1 LLSKSC
7 GFNEL
12 LIGGFLI
19 TAEVKTT
26 PTKERKQTM
35 TTETPENINS
45 QSFKYSEIKEHFDD
59 FIKNEGQ
66 DWVEEHKE
74 DLHHEIFNTDYYII
88 GRHKAKLWLED
99 EVFNAI
105 DIIKKYENFHF
116 GSVNTDLS
124 EPEKVV
130 NMYVYI
136 VGEEIVNKYLEEKE
150 GQ

>member
-1 LLSKSC
+1 
-7 GFNEL
+7 
-12 LIGGFLI
+12 
-19 TAEVKTT
+19 
-26 PTKERKQTM
+26 M
-35 TTETPENINS
+35 TTEYPEEINAS
-45 QSFKYSEIKEHFDD
+45 SFKYEEIKEHFED
-59 FIKNEGQ
+59 FMKDQDNDWIEKNK
-66 DWVEEHKE
+66 D

-99 EVFNAI
+99 EVFNII

-136 VGEEIVNKYLEEKE
+136 VGEQITYDYIKKLENKKVA
-150 GQ
+150 